1 MRSKTTPTHV
11 EIDAIFVGLASCG
24 GPELTLF
31 TTPLARTGR
40 GNMSVS
46 ATLSFAQDIRPMFTN
61 MDVDHMKKA
70 MDLSDRASVFQH
82 AQAIYESVS
91 SGHMPPTSCGEPR
104 WTPDMCAKFKK
115 WQEQG
120 GQP

>member
-1 MRSKTTPTHV
+1 
-11 EIDAIFVGLASCG
+11 
-24 GPELTLF
+24 
-31 TTPLARTGR
+31 
-40 GNMSVS
+40 MSVS
-46 ATLSFAQDIRPMFTN
+46 ATLSFAQDIRAMFTT

-91 SGHMPPTSCGEPR
+91 AGRMPPPSSGEPR
-104 WTPDMCAKFKK
+104 WTPDMCAKFKQ

-120 GQP
+120 GLP

>member
-1 MRSKTTPTHV
+1 
-11 EIDAIFVGLASCG
+11 
-24 GPELTLF
+24 
-31 TTPLARTGR
+31 
-40 GNMSVS
+40 MSAS
-46 ATLSFAQDIRPMFTN
+46 ATLSFARDIRHMFTR

-82 AQAIYESVS
+82 AEAIYSSVS
-91 SGHMPPTSCGEPR
+91 SGRMPPPSSGEPR

-115 WQEQG
+115 WQEEG